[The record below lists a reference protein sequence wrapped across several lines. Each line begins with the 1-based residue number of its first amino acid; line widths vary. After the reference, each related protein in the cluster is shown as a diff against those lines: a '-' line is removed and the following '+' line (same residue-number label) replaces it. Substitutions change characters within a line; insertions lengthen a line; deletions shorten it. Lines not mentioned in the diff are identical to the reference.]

1 MSKEKVKDQESQPS
15 EREMREEILFEMQKD
30 IGAVVQKYSQEHKL
44 KGNELVYALIRVANE
59 VSTGIVNQQLDQAY
73 GPK

>member
-1 MSKEKVKDQESQPS
+1 MFELQKE
-15 EREMREEILFEMQKD
+15 
-30 IGAVVQKYSQEHKL
+30 IGSVVQKYSQEHKL

-59 VSTGIVNQQLDQAY
+59 VSTGIVNQQMDEAF

>member
-1 MSKEKVKDQESQPS
+1 MSKEKVKGNEPKPS
-15 EREMREEILFEMQKD
+15 EREMREDILFELQKE
-30 IGAVVQKYSQEHKL
+30 IGSVVQKYSQEHKL